1 VRGLPPVVALLESGR
16 LRTWCLVG
24 ACLSG
29 GGGGALSNS
38 RKELTSGV
46 GLRSGGGAAYS
57 QVLFRASL
65 WRSLAPASHVLV
77 VQTDTW
83 LCVGGGVGIGGDFSG
98 GGSSSSSSKS
108 SSYRSRLRSSNN
120 SSSSSSGS
128 NGGGVYRR
136 LVALTARFDF
146 VGAPDSRNHWNG
158 GLSLRNRTAMLE
170 ALKRCTATA
179 PTLVNP

>member
-1 VRGLPPVVALLESGR
+1 VVALLESGR

-29 GGGGALSNS
+29 GEGGALSNS
-38 RKELTSGV
+38 RKELTPGAV
-46 GLRSGGGAAYS
+46 LRSGGGAAYS
-57 QVLFRASL
+57 QVLFQASL

-83 LCVGGGVGIGGDFSG
+83 LCVGGGVGIGGDSSG
-98 GGSSSSSSKS
+98 GG
-108 SSYRSRLRSSNN
+108 RGIRSSTN
-120 SSSSSSGS
+120 SRSI
-128 NGGGVYRR
+128 GGGVYRR
-136 LVALTARFDF
+136 LVALAARFDF

-170 ALKRCTATA
+170 ALKRFTATA
-179 PTLVNP
+179 ALEAGPCPNLFKTHNSCPSLMNLTMQT